1 MPYFADIHIHSHRSL
16 ATSSN
21 LTPEHLYLWGIKK
34 GIQLIGTGDFT
45 HPAWLDELSEK
56 IIRAE
61 NGFYNL
67 KDSYVLPE
75 AKSYQSAPPQ
85 FVPSAEIS
93 NIYKKNGRV
102 RKVHNILLS
111 PDLETA
117 AMIQAKL
124 QAFGFNIRSDGRPI
138 LGLDSRDLFE
148 LVLSINP
155 ACMLIPAHIW
165 TPWFSALGA
174 SSGFDSIAEC
184 YSDLTQHIFA
194 VETGLSSDVPMNRI
208 LSQLDSFTLVS
219 NSDAHS
225 PEKLGRNVNR
235 INSECSWQGFV
246 DALKKG
252 LVDTIDLFPQE
263 GKYHY
268 AGHRKCGVVLNPV
281 EAARNQGIC
290 PVCRRNLTPGVMD
303 RVIELADRIDPNLSP
318 RKQGFSYVIPLP
330 EILAE
335 IAGVNP
341 SAKQV
346 TVQYNQIIKSIAPE
360 LPLLLDADI
369 DELAAKTNPM
379 LAEAIKRMRAK
390 QVIIN
395 EGFDGEYGT
404 VKVFHGGEAATFSQK
419 QWLFES
425 PIEPNKV
432 KERPLLNFDLQEY
445 FRLKNST
452 QQIVPIL
459 ASEPMPFNYN
469 KGINKEQE
477 AAIGHIKGPAFVV
490 AGPGAGKT
498 HVFTQ
503 RIAHLIKNQH
513 CQPENIL
520 AVTFTNKAA
529 TEIKQRLLLSCGSDL
544 ADRIKVGTFHAIGLE
559 ILSQN
564 PSFIDRTP
572 GFVVINEM
580 ERIEILSTNFG
591 LKSEIANQ
599 LSLYKNGAL
608 NLLPNDPL
616 LDQAY
621 AYEKYLI
628 ENNLIDFDDLVALTN
643 FMFQNKPQILAEYRA
658 RFTFVLVD
666 EYQDVNPI
674 QYQFLTAL
682 CKLGAKNLFAIGD
695 PNQSIYGFRGAS
707 PKYIKQFFNDFDP
720 VTRYQLSLSYRCTE
734 TILKASANVIGETGF
749 LNGIEKGLKIKLVAN
764 ASDLSEAEFIA
775 RSIDTSLG
783 GTRFFAVDSG
793 VANGNSSLIPS
804 AIAILCRTSK
814 QFPVIC
820 KALDDHAIPWQ
831 TSRMLE
837 KPSITEKIDL
847 IYKYILAP
855 QNYWLKKQIQKEFNE
870 NLHHKNFNQNDSVE
884 HTLKL
889 IIETYFKN
897 PKNNELIQLET
908 LIKLSKSF
916 GSNHEGFSM
925 LLGLDTTE
933 NAAIA
938 AKDAV
943 NVLTLHASKGLEFE
957 HVYIAGCED
966 RLIPYRLFKGTE
978 SLIEEEKRLLYV
990 GMTRARTQLI
1000 LTHALRRRLFNMNLA
1015 LERSPF
1021 LDPIEKELIQR
1032 EKQELKPRKDSQ
1044 QLELF

>member
-1 MPYFADIHIHSHRSL
+1 MPYFADLHIHSHRSL

-21 LTPEHLYLWGIKK
+21 LTPEHLHLWGIKK

-45 HPAWLDELSEK
+45 HPAWLEELSEK
-56 IIRAE
+56 ITPAE

-67 KDSYVLPE
+67 KDAYILPE
-75 AKSYQSAPPQ
+75 AKIYQASSPQ

-111 PDLETA
+111 PDLQTA
-117 AMIQAKL
+117 ALIQAKL
-124 QAFGFNIRSDGRPI
+124 QALGFNIRSDGRPI

-155 ACMLIPAHIW
+155 ACILIPAHIW

-184 YSDLTQHIFA
+184 YGDLTQHIFA

-208 LSQLDSFTLVS
+208 LSQLDAFTLVS

-225 PEKLGRNVNR
+225 PEKLGRNAN
-235 INSECSWQGFV
+235 IIHGEYSWQGLV

-281 EAARNQGIC
+281 EAARNHGLC
-290 PVCRRNLTPGVMD
+290 PVCRRKLTPGVMD
-303 RVIELADRIDPNLSP
+303 RVIELADRSDPIQSP
-318 RKQGFSYVIPLP
+318 RKQSFNYIIPLP

-335 IAGVNP
+335 LAGVSP
-341 SAKQV
+341 STKQV
-346 TVQYNQIIKSIAPE
+346 ASQYQQIIKNISPE
-360 LPLLLDADI
+360 LPLLLNSDI
-369 DELAAKTNPM
+369 DALAAKTNPM
-379 LAEAIKRMRAK
+379 LAEAIRRMRSK
-390 QVIIN
+390 QVIIS

-425 PIEPNKV
+425 PAEPTKV
-432 KERPLLNFDLQEY
+432 NERPLLNFDLQEY
-445 FRLKNST
+445 FLLKNST
-452 QQIVPIL
+452 LQTGL
-459 ASEPMPFNYN
+459 TMASEPKPLNYFN
-469 KGINKEQE
+469 GINKEQE
-477 AAIGHIKGPAFVV
+477 AAIGHVHGPAFVV

-498 HVFTQ
+498 HVFAQ
-503 RIAHLIKNQH
+503 RIAHLIKNKH

-529 TEIKQRLLLSCGSDL
+529 NEIKQRLIKSCGPELSD
-544 ADRIKVGTFHAIGLE
+544 RVKVGTFHAIGLD

-564 PSFIDRTP
+564 PMLSGREA
-572 GFVVINEM
+572 GFVVINER
-580 ERIEILSTNFG
+580 ERIEILSANFG
-591 LKSEIANQ
+591 LKSEVSNQ
-599 LSLYKNGAL
+599 LSLYRNGAL
-608 NLLPNDPL
+608 NLLPTDPL
-616 LDQAY
+616 LDQAK
-621 AYEKYLI
+621 AYEEYLI
-628 ENNLIDFDDLVALTN
+628 ENNLIDFDDLVVLTN
-643 FMFQNKPQILAEYRA
+643 NLFQNHPSILTEYRA

-682 CKLGAKNLFAIGD
+682 CKHGHKNLFAIGD
-695 PNQSIYGFRGAS
+695 PNQSIYGFRGAN
-707 PKYIKQFFNDFDP
+707 PKFIQQFFRDFEP
-720 VTRYQLSLSYRCTE
+720 VTNYQLSLSYRCPD
-734 TILKASANVIGETGF
+734 TILRASANVIGQTGF
-749 LNGIEKGLKIKLVAN
+749 LSGLEKGLKIKIVAN
-764 ASDLSEAEFIA
+764 ATDLSEAEFIA
-775 RSIDTSLG
+775 RSIDASLG

-793 VANGNSSLIPS
+793 VASGSSSLSPS
-804 AIAILCRTSK
+804 SIAILCRTSK
-814 QFPVIC
+814 QFPAIC

-831 TSRMLE
+831 TSKLVE
-837 KPSITEKIDL
+837 KPTLTERIGL
-847 IYKYILAP
+847 LYKQLLAP
-855 QNYWLKKQIQKEFNE
+855 QNYWLNKQFRKEFKEDFPCE
-870 NLHHKNFNQNDSVE
+870 NFKQSDSVAY
-884 HTLKL
+884 TLGMM
-889 IIETYFKN
+889 IEKYFKN
-897 PKNNELIQLET
+897 LKNNELIQIENLVEMA
-908 LIKLSKSF
+908 KSF
-916 GSNHEGFSM
+916 GSDHEGFSTF
-925 LLGLDTTE
+925 LGLDS
-933 NAAIA
+933 ADSSVIA

-966 RLIPYRLFKGTE
+966 RLVPYRLFKGTE
-978 SLIEEEKRLLYV
+978 SPIDEEKRLLYV
-990 GMTRARTQLI
+990 GMTRARTQLF

-1021 LDPIEKELIQR
+1021 LDQIEKELIQK
-1032 EKQELKPRKDSQ
+1032 EKHELKPRQNNQ